1 MRIKVVPKGVLL
13 EVRVEVEKCQI
24 TWIRFCVNGNTIQH
38 WTETEVNSWNWF
50 GSLAQVHTG
59 DQSVLPGMRA
69 KSFVGQSFASP
80 LCPPALKYMRHCWLC
95 SKRLSAPIPCARGVH
110 THSQFCH
117 TQSFAHNLC
126 GRRGAWR
133 HRPSLRVACVAL
145 GHIHVPCAWQVCH
158 FWHWIWWCVWSPLVA
173 RASLGGTYGT
183 GRWSPLTPHHLA
195 LAASTFHVCS
205 RRGTWRHPPSTCV
218 ASTCLLRGRRHLRHW
233 AGSGGALGPRSSP
246 VTLRHFAWQAWHLAT
261 YVTLMMF
268 RGGVGRDVNAH
279 IHVNCSQKLAAM
291 SVVSWLEI
299 VFRKREKRA
308 CRARCA
314 VARELDT
321 ETLKNTRC
329 LSTPFPIYLIYLIYR
344 S

>member
-24 TWIRFCVNGNTIQH
+24 TWIRICVNGNTIQH
-38 WTETEVNSWNWF
+38 WTETEINSWNWF
-50 GSLAQVHTG
+50 GAGAHGWSI
-59 DQSVLPGMRA
+59 RA
-69 KSFVGQSFASP
+69 SWDACKELRWAE
-80 LCPPALKYMRHCWLC
+80 LCKPPSAPPALNYMRHCWLC

-117 TQSFAHNLC
+117 TQCFAHNLR

-158 FWHWIWWCVWSPLVA
+158 LWHWIWWCVWSPLVA

-183 GRWSPLTPHHLA
+183 GRWSAPWPPHHLA

-205 RRGTWRHPPSTCV
+205 RRGTWRHPPSIYV

-268 RGGVGRDVNAH
+268 RGWGGAGCK
-279 IHVNCSQKLAAM
+279 CSYT
-291 SVVSWLEI
+291 
-299 VFRKREKRA
+299 
-308 CRARCA
+308 C
-314 VARELDT
+314 
-321 ETLKNTRC
+321 
-329 LSTPFPIYLIYLIYR
+329 
-344 S
+344 

>member
-1 MRIKVVPKGVLL
+1 MFRT
-13 EVRVEVEKCQI
+13 Q
-24 TWIRFCVNGNTIQH
+24 
-38 WTETEVNSWNWF
+38 
-50 GSLAQVHTG
+50 LAWQAWRLAISTFP
-59 DQSVLPGMRA
+59 SRGMR
-69 KSFVGQSFASP
+69 GTWP
-80 LCPPALKYMRHCWLC
+80 HPRAL
-95 SKRLSAPIPCARGVH
+95 
-110 THSQFCH
+110 
-117 TQSFAHNLC
+117 
-126 GRRGAWR
+126 
-133 HRPSLRVACVAL
+133 CVA
-145 GHIHVPCAWQVCH
+145 GVPLMALDL
-158 FWHWIWWCVWSPLVA
+158 WCVWSPLVA

-205 RRGTWRHPPSTCV
+205 RRGTWRHPPSIYV

-291 SVVSWLEI
+291 SVVSWLEV

-314 VARELDT
+314 VTRELDT

-329 LSTPFPIYLIYLIYR
+329 LSTPFPIYLIYR

>member
-1 MRIKVVPKGVLL
+1 METQYSTEQKQKSTVEIGLAHWLRCT
-13 EVRVEVEKCQI
+13 RVINPC
-24 TWIRFCVNGNTIQH
+24 FLGCVQRA
-38 WTETEVNSWNWF
+38 
-50 GSLAQVHTG
+50 SLG
-59 DQSVLPGMRA
+59 RA
-69 KSFVGQSFASP
+69 LQAP
-80 LCPPALKYMRHCWLC
+80 
-95 SKRLSAPIPCARGVH
+95 SAPLHWNICVTVDFAANGCRHPFPVLEGFTH
-110 THSQFCH
+110 THNFV
-117 TQSFAHNLC
+117 THNLSHTTC
-126 GRRGAWR
+126 
-133 HRPSLRVACVAL
+133 VAGVALGDIDLPAL

-158 FWHWIWWCVWSPLVA
+158 LWRWIWWCVWSPLVA

-218 ASTCLLRGRRHLRHW
+218 ASACLLRGRRHLRHW